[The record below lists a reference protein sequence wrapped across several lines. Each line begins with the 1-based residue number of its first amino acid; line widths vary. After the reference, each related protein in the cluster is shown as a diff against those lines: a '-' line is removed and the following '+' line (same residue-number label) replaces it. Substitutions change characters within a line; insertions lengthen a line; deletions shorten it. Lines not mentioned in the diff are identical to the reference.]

1 MVVAVCG
8 DCSVESDL
16 SAPIIQADII
26 KCMVMY
32 CCEYSLLTKVCFL
45 QPHCVFLFKNGKH
58 CILGAAQTAI
68 ILLLHHSSVSEF
80 GAGRRSRFRSRSVR
94 AKEGEVRRIVN
105 IRQLLTCRSDATK
118 DIVSNDRTGFVADR
132 GRSLD
137 VSFNVVESID
147 ESDEASV
154 LRVSKRDAIACDKDQ
169 LPVFMLDAPA
179 TVHHQVN

>member
-1 MVVAVCG
+1 MQRTGYVLFRALV
-8 DCSVESDL
+8 
-16 SAPIIQADII
+16 
-26 KCMVMY
+26 KCMVLY
-32 CCEYSLLTKVCFL
+32 CCEYSLLTKVCVL
-45 QPHCVFLFKNGKH
+45 QPHRVFLFKSGKH
-58 CILGAAQTAI
+58 CILGAHTAI

-80 GAGRRSRFRSRSVR
+80 GIGRRSSFCGRSMRT
-94 AKEGEVRRIVN
+94 KEGEVRRIVD
-105 IRQLLTCRSDATK
+105 IRQLLTRRSDATK

-132 GRSLD
+132 GQSLD
-137 VSFNVVESID
+137 VNFDVVESID